1 MMPGEV
7 YAHVPDLEWPRWNE
21 ISRAL
26 YAKLAQPMTTAKVL
40 AWSKTAEI
48 SVGGKMGKSRRES
61 YVRNMLAWL
70 SNAGLV
76 DCVDGKWRRLARES
90 EIYKKAI

>member
-1 MMPGEV
+1 MMTGEV

-40 AWSKTAEI
+40 AWSRTAEI
-48 SVGGKMGKSRRES
+48 SVGGKMGKARRES

-70 SNAGLV
+70 SIVGMI
-76 DCVDGKWRRLARES
+76 DCVDGKWRRLEVERE
-90 EIYKKAI
+90 ELKKAI

>member
-1 MMPGEV
+1 MPGEV

-21 ISRAL
+21 ISKAL
-26 YAKLAQPMTTAKVL
+26 YAKLAQPMTIAKVL

-76 DCVDGKWRRLARES
+76 DCVDGKWRRVVSKTS
-90 EIYKKAI
+90 EHKEVI